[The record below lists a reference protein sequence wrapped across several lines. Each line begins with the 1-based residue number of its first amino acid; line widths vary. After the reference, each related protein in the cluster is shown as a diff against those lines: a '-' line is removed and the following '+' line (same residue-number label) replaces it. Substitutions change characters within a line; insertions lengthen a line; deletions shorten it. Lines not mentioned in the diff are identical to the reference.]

1 MDNLEKLNKIN
12 NLLDIFTNVEE
23 LKEYIDVLISIE
35 EEYQDEI
42 MGDTCRNGKSWDKCD
57 CC

>member
-23 LKEYIDVLISIE
+23 LKEYIDVLIEIE
-35 EEYQDEI
+35 KEYI
-42 MGDTCRNGKSWDKCD
+42 
-57 CC
+57 

>member
-23 LKEYIDVLISIE
+23 LKEYIDVLIEIE
-35 EEYQDEI
+35 NEY
-42 MGDTCRNGKSWDKCD
+42 K
-57 CC
+57 